1 MAVFSV
7 APSVKWSER
16 DATLFTKATIDIAA
30 GQAGFAV
37 WGPAEK
43 VVSLTL
49 GEEEKVSIFGKPDD
63 QTYLD
68 HFVMADYMQYAK
80 AYHFYRV
87 VGTNARN
94 AVPTGQT
101 AVKVS
106 NKNVFDGF
114 TFSPSVH
121 AIARYPG
128 SLGNS
133 LKLMVADNA
142 SYDSFE
148 YKDLFEYKPKANERC
163 ACVVDTTGAITGLA
177 GAINQVEGFTVTG
190 KATAAGTLEIAGVS
204 ISIAKDATAATVAS
218 NIQAGF
224 SSNTTY
230 DVTNTGANVR
240 FTHKTKGLKAV
251 IPAITGGPAGISI
264 VNQSVT
270 TYGSSGQVIPGEKW
284 ELLQLTAGA
293 KRTDGSAAYF
303 YDVINNG
310 SKYVYVTSR
319 TTLNAGE
326 TEFQGGVDDYD
337 TTRIAGYQELSNGEA
352 YDLDSIIG
360 VGSVAE
366 QQAAIDAAVTRR
378 DAVAF
383 VSPTMEAVVNN
394 AGNEIASITT
404 WVTQLG
410 RDNSYMFMD
419 DNWALVWDKYTENV
433 RWIPTC
439 GGTAG
444 LYARTKGLIGP
455 WKSPAF
461 HNRGKYKGYRRLA
474 WSAKDTQRT
483 PLYKLAVNSIVT
495 FPKEGPILYGDKT
508 GLSRPSA
515 FSRINVRG
523 TFIMMEKNI
532 ATTAK
537 YFLGENNDEF
547 TRALFSNTVRPYIRD
562 LEDQGAIIKGK
573 VKCDGDN
580 NTGQVI
586 ANNQF
591 VAGIFVKPQSSINWI
606 LLDFAAVR
614 ADMSFD
620 EVEGASG
627 LVTAD

>member
-37 WGPAEK
+37 WGPANK

-49 GEEEKVSIFGKPDD
+49 GEEEKVSIFGKPND

-68 HFVMADYMQYAK
+68 HFVMVDYMQYAK

-87 VGTNARN
+87 IGNAARN
-94 AVPTGQT
+94 AVPAGKT
-101 AVKVS
+101 AVKVA
-106 NKNVFDGF
+106 NKDVFESF
-114 TFSPSVH
+114 TFETGIE

-128 SLGNS
+128 TLGNS
-133 LKLMVADNA
+133 LKLMVADE
-142 SYDSFE
+142 STYDSFE
-148 YKDLFEYKPKANERC
+148 YKDLFEYKPKAGERC

-177 GAINQVEGFTVTG
+177 GATNQIESFTVTG
-190 KATAAGTLEIAGVS
+190 KATAAGTLNIAGVDVAVANNDTA
-204 ISIAKDATAATVAS
+204 AKVATAIKTAFA
-218 NIQAGF
+218 
-224 SSNTTY
+224 SNTTY
-230 DVTNTGANVR
+230 DVVNVGANVR
-240 FTHKTKGLKAV
+240 FTQKAKGLKPV
-251 IPAITGGPAGISI
+251 IPAVTGAPAGLSI
-264 VNQSVT
+264 VNQSVN
-270 TYGSSGQVIPGEKW
+270 TYGSSGQVITGEKW
-284 ELLQLTAGA
+284 ELMQLTSGS
-293 KRTDGSAAYF
+293 KRSDGSSAYF
-303 YDVINNG
+303 YDVING
-310 SKYVYVTSR
+310 SSKYVYVTNR
-319 TTLNAGE
+319 TTLTAGE
-326 TEFQGGVDDYD
+326 IEFQGGVDDYD
-337 TTRIAGYQELSNGEA
+337 TNRIAGYQELSNGEA

-394 AGNEIASITT
+394 AGNEIASITA

-419 DNWALVWDKYTENV
+419 DNWALVWDKYAEKV